1 MQAHTLTVGD
11 RQYRLRTQC
20 DVAALSDLLTEAV
33 RLGGGMVRLPVAG
46 ETHVSVLVSPGT
58 LIVLETHEVAAA
70 LAEGPAAPVH
80 WPAID
85 DLDF

>member
-33 RLGGGMVRLPVAG
+33 RLGGGMVPLPVAG
-46 ETHVSVLVSPGT
+46 EAHVSVLVSPGT
-58 LIVLETHEVAAA
+58 PIMLETHEVEAAVA
-70 LAEGPAAPVH
+70 DGPAGPVL

-85 DLDF
+85 DLDY